1 MLRRVARI
9 TVPSMQPLAPATHK
23 RLFNVLGIET
33 SCDDT
38 CISVLQCDTERRQK
52 PSIVH
57 TEIARSLDANE
68 QYGGIHPIVA
78 LESHKKHM
86 NDLVTKAMEK
96 LDKEDITLDLVSVT
110 KGPGMKASL
119 QVGITAAET
128 LATDLKIP
136 VLGVHHMQAHALT
149 PRLLEDGQLP
159 DFPYMTLLVSG
170 GHTLLLKSKS
180 VVDHEIMASTLDIAI
195 GDCIDKI
202 AKDLKVP
209 WHGLMPGA
217 ALEVWCK
224 DEEKSTSETYVPHAL
239 SPELRKKINLK
250 VPLHAKQNIQG
261 VRSDRMEFS
270 FSGLGSSVSRILTSS
285 PVHGESIYT
294 ETERRGIGAEAMSCA
309 FKHVTEKVIAALNNL
324 PGIEKSSMTALV
336 VSGGVARNQWL
347 RQIMKTELQKSGFP
361 NLRLIFPPLDLC
373 SDNATMIAWTAF
385 EMWHS
390 TQADRDSTAPAS
402 DPTPMLPRPKWPLTD
417 LLVADDVEFNKI
429 LQTRDRKQ
437 PHLPLKPPP
446 MKKTKV
452 DIL

>member
-1 MLRRVARI
+1 M
-9 TVPSMQPLAPATHK
+9 S
-23 RLFNVLGIET
+23 
-33 SCDDT
+33 
-38 CISVLQCDTERRQK
+38 
-52 PSIVH
+52 
-57 TEIARSLDANE
+57 
-68 QYGGIHPIVA
+68 
-78 LESHKKHM
+78 
-86 NDLVTKAMEK
+86 DLVTKAMDRLNEK
-96 LDKEDITLDLVSVT
+96 NVTLDLVSVT

-128 LATDLKIP
+128 LAANLKIP
-136 VLGVHHMQAHALT
+136 ILGIHHMQAHALT
-149 PRLLEDGQLP
+149 PRLLEDGKLP

-180 VVDHEIMASTLDIAI
+180 VVDHGIIASTLDIAI

-224 DEEKSTSETYVPHAL
+224 DEERSTKDTYVPHSL
-239 SPELRKKINLK
+239 SPELKKKINLK

-270 FSGLGSSVSRILTSS
+270 FSGLGSSVSRILSS
-285 PVHGESIYT
+285 AEAEGQSSYT
-294 ETERRGIGAEAMSCA
+294 ETERRGIGAEAMFCA
-309 FKHVTEKVIAALNNL
+309 FKHVTEKVIAALNVL
-324 PGIEKSSMTALV
+324 PEAEKSSISALV

-347 RQIMKTELQKSGFP
+347 RQIMQSELRKSGFP
-361 NLRLIFPPLDLC
+361 KMRLIFPPLDLC

-385 EMWHS
+385 EMWNHQQIDQQTKMTSSGPS
-390 TQADRDSTAPAS
+390 T
-402 DPTPMLPRPKWPLTD
+402 MLPRPKWPLTD
-417 LLVADDVEFNKI
+417 LLVADDAEFDKI

-437 PHLPLKPPP
+437 PHLPIKPPP
-446 MKKTKV
+446 AKRSKI